1 MPQSEFDCLSKT
13 KHEFDSVSEIRTD
26 ELHGTSG
33 GRKTGSP
40 RERFGSVLEVTRTW
54 RHKKPGSDSFDIGT
68 EAGAPTAAG
77 SGGGI
82 WSMH

>member
-1 MPQSEFDCLSKT
+1 MKGNRCLQSLENTSKASFLLCIYRSPAQST
-13 KHEFDSVSEIRTD
+13 DASVRIR
-26 ELHGTSG
+26 L
-33 GRKTGSP
+33 P